1 MMMHELIELALAGVA
16 GTLLGAVFF
25 GGLWWTV
32 RECIV
37 TQRSTLWLLGSWLL
51 RMGIVLTGF
60 YFIGHEHWQR
70 LLLALLG
77 FVIARLI
84 VRRLIQLPMAQSAQA
99 QEAGHAP

>member
-1 MMMHELIELALAGVA
+1 MHELMELVLAGVA
-16 GTLLGAVFF
+16 GTLLGVIFF

-51 RMGIVLTGF
+51 RMGTVMIGF
-60 YFIGHEHWQR
+60 YYIGHEHWQR
-70 LLLALLG
+70 LMAALLG
-77 FVIARLI
+77 FIIARLI
-84 VRRLIQLPMAQSAQA
+84 VKWLIQLPKQVQSEQT